1 MGELLTA
8 EHVAKRSGISPAILR
23 QPKWRRL
30 HGLPAVRIGRLL
42 RFEPDAVAAF
52 CERQREGTDR
62 AAARRPSPACRRARG
77 GARRR
82 RGDLHPVRLSAARR
96 ACNRRPSQPARDP
109 CARIVAPLRSRRVDE
124 GHRVADAAELDVV
137 NCHRRQRGAGVVPA
151 ALWETAQ
158 APHGRRRFASG
169 RPWHR
174 PYRLSGLVECA
185 GCGKRFQ
192 GQRGSGERVGAY
204 SVCGGVVERAECLQH
219 AQDPDHVP
227 R

>member
-8 EHVAKRSGISPAILR
+8 GHVAKRSGISPAILR

-137 NCHRRQRGAGVVPA
+137 NCHRRQRGAGGRARGALGDRAGA
-151 ALWETAQ
+151 ARPSSIRERPPVASPVSALRARRVRRLRQAVSGTA
-158 APHGRRRFASG
+158 
-169 RPWHR
+169 
-174 PYRLSGLVECA
+174 
-185 GCGKRFQ
+185 
-192 GQRGSGERVGAY
+192 GER
-204 SVCGGVVERAECLQH
+204 
-219 AQDPDHVP
+219 
-227 R
+227 